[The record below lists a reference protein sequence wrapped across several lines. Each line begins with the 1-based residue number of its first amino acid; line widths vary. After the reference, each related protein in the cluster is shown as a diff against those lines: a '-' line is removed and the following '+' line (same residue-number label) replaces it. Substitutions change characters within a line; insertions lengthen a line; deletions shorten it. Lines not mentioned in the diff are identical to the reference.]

1 MQQRERERTGI
12 SSLKVGFNRVFGY
25 YFEVSRAN
33 LDRVPPDYHR
43 KQTLANGERFF
54 TPELKSWEE
63 TVLRAGER
71 IIALEA
77 SLFAAVRERVCEHL
91 SAIHAV
97 SARIATLDVFAALA
111 EVARRRDYVR
121 PEVGDGFALE
131 IVAGRHPVV
140 ETMMPREQ
148 FIPNDLRL
156 DHRGCVVILTGPN
169 MAGKSTVLRQV
180 GLITLLAQIGS
191 FVPARSASVG
201 VVDRIFT
208 RVGAS
213 DNLVRGQSTFMVEM
227 NETAAILNG
236 ASERSLVLLDEIGRG
251 TSTWDGL
258 SVATATTEHLH
269 DRIGAKTI
277 FATHY
282 QELTR
287 LADRLPGVVNFSVAV
302 REEHDAITFLRR
314 LVPGGADSS
323 YGVDVA
329 RLAGLP
335 PAVVERAREILR
347 ELEAGGGTS
356 SPPPPRRQAQLA
368 LFAAP
373 PHPVVERL
381 RATDVNQLTPVQALV
396 LLAEFASG
404 ARA

>member
-1 MQQRERERTGI
+1 
-12 SSLKVGFNRVFGY
+12 
-25 YFEVSRAN
+25 
-33 LDRVPPDYHR
+33 
-43 KQTLANGERFF
+43 
-54 TPELKSWEE
+54 
-63 TVLRAGER
+63 
-71 IIALEA
+71 
-77 SLFAAVRERVCEHL
+77 
-91 SAIHAV
+91 
-97 SARIATLDVFAALA
+97 
-111 EVARRRDYVR
+111 
-121 PEVGDGFALE
+121 
-131 IVAGRHPVV
+131 
-140 ETMMPREQ
+140 
-148 FIPNDLRL
+148 
-156 DHRGCVVILTGPN
+156 
-169 MAGKSTVLRQV
+169 
-180 GLITLLAQIGS
+180 
-191 FVPARSASVG
+191 
-201 VVDRIFT
+201 
-208 RVGAS
+208 
-213 DNLVRGQSTFMVEM
+213 MVEM

-269 DRIGAKTI
+269 DHIGAKTI

-302 REEHDAITFLRR
+302 REEHDEIIFLRR
-314 LVPGGADSS
+314 LVPGGADRS

-347 ELEAGGGTS
+347 ELETGGGTS
-356 SPPPPRRQAQLA
+356 SPPPPRRPAQLA

-396 LLAEFASG
+396 LLAELASG